1 MQAIGIFLENT
12 FGIPYEVSGM
22 IVGFIVLI
30 LVIYFTF
37 IKKWKNLN

>member
-1 MQAIGIFLENT
+1 MRAIGIFLEDA

-22 IVGFIVLI
+22 LIGFIVLI

-37 IKKWKNLN
+37 IKK